1 MDNKEQ
7 KPAKQSSGNSMLK
20 NILMGVVTPVLA
32 ATIIYFLG
40 FNNKDE
46 SKVEFLRKK
55 EATEKTW
62 IAYIQA
68 RGIFSAVMKKLG
80 ESGDIEIT
88 RNNINHEIETSI
100 GNLENIKKEPN
111 ADQRVYSSV
120 DIMIQ
125 QMKDLKPLMNK
136 FLDDMSAYAATNPP
150 EEEGFKFVQERGL
163 ELKSQVTHLR
173 QRDSLR
179 LAVYYDGMNK
189 DYKIKLP
196 TSTDLVK
203 EE

>member
-1 MDNKEQ
+1 
-7 KPAKQSSGNSMLK
+7 MLK